1 DLLPHGLQ
9 RDPEGLEGLG
19 CDALTL
25 VDEAQQDVL
34 GTDEVVVEQARFLL
48 SEDEHSSGSIC
59 EAFEQLPAS
68 WEGRLHGL
76 ILPVGVQFLAS
87 PSARVTT
94 HRPRP
99 RSGENDPLRLSPRPL
114 CRLSSFASE
123 R

>member
-48 SEDEHSSGSIC
+48 SEDEHSSGSVC

-68 WEGRLHGL
+68 WEGCLHGL
-76 ILPVGVQFLAS
+76 ILPVAVQFLALLFSGPPPCDVHPIGGGNPLSVVLKAGIS
-87 PSARVTT
+87 PKF
-94 HRPRP
+94 
-99 RSGENDPLRLSPRPL
+99 LWQ
-114 CRLSSFASE
+114 
-123 R
+123 